1 MIFDFLAYM
10 QYIASDINF
19 IMLMLYICKS
29 ASTVFKVRETIYI
42 LGLGM
47 PGLRPPTEGEE
58 PPIVLKVHSFSSLYY
73 TTFVIFPQ
81 EISPASSIIS
91 IFGFGHDGT
100 GKWTFAGRRQI
111 LYL

>member
-1 MIFDFLAYM
+1 MRIIDSLAYII
-10 QYIASDINF
+10 YIASNINF
-19 IMLMLYICKS
+19 IMVMSYVGQQALL
-29 ASTVFKVRETIYI
+29 FKVRETIYI